1 MVSLVIP
8 VYNSQKY
15 LEECIRSIL
24 TQTYSDWEALFI
36 NEFGSDDGS
45 REIILNYSKKDK
57 RIKLIQNNSKLGLAQ
72 SLNKGF
78 QIAKGSYI
86 ARLDADD
93 IAYPT
98 RLERQV
104 EFMEQNPN
112 IGVCGTYQKHFGK
125 GVDWIHKPPTTIEN
139 CRANLLFGCDICHST
154 LMIRKEI
161 FLSHNLFYDNKFL
174 AEDFELW
181 SRAVA
186 ITDFINIPEVLGG
199 YRLGEDN
206 ITNAKKERLNIESG
220 DIVANSLKRNL
231 QMEIS
236 PKEKYYFQG
245 WENPFE
251 LLEEKKR
258 KKELKK
264 FEHLLKEIIIQN
276 KKVKFYEETALLNAI
291 ASKWN
296 WACYQKEW
304 NQFYD
309 VHSVEDIFV
318 KEKGIGWKYK
328 IKQRIKK
335 MVKFFVRPFWSRL
348 DARIYL
354 AECNIQSNLNQKSD
368 ELQKQIKVLETNNQ
382 LLKDVECNIQS
393 NLNQKS
399 DELQKQVKALEIN
412 NQLLKNEVY
421 IIKRQLEKNKK
432 KN

>member
-24 TQTYSDWEALFI
+24 MQTYSDWEALFI

-45 REIILNYSKKDK
+45 REIILNYAKKDN
-57 RIKLIQNNSKLGLAQ
+57 RIKLIQNDSKLGLAQ

-78 QIAKGSYI
+78 QMAKGNYI

-112 IGVCGTYQKHFGK
+112 IGVCGTYQRHFGK
-125 GVDWIHKPPTTIEN
+125 GVDWVHKPPITVEN

-181 SRAVA
+181 TRAVA
-186 ITDFINIPEVLGG
+186 VTDFINIPEVLGG

-206 ITNAKKERLNIESG
+206 ITNAKKEQLNIESG

-231 QMEIS
+231 KMEIS
-236 PKEKYYFQG
+236 PEERYYFQG
-245 WENPFE
+245 WKNPFE
-251 LLEEKKR
+251 TLERKQR

-264 FEHLLKEIIIQN
+264 FEHLLKEIIAQN
-276 KKVKFYEETALLNAI
+276 EKVKFYEETALLNAI

-335 MVKFFVRPFWSRL
+335 MVKFFVQPFWSRL

-354 AECNIQSNLNQKSD
+354 AECNIQY
-368 ELQKQIKVLETNNQ
+368 
-382 LLKDVECNIQS
+382 

-399 DELQKQVKALEIN
+399 DELQKQVKALEVS

-421 IIKRQLEKNKK
+421 IIKKQLEKNKK
-432 KN
+432 KMEKKG

>member
-24 TQTYSDWEALFI
+24 MQTYSDWEALFI

-45 REIILNYSKKDK
+45 REIILNYAKKDK
-57 RIKLIQNNSKLGLAQ
+57 RIKLIQNDSKLGLAQ

-78 QIAKGSYI
+78 QIAKGNYI

-93 IAYPT
+93 IAYPA

-112 IGVCGTYQKHFGK
+112 IGVCGTYQRHFGK
-125 GVDWIHKPPTTIEN
+125 GVDWIHKPPITVEN

-181 SRAVA
+181 SRAVTV
-186 ITDFINIPEVLGG
+186 TDFINIPEVLGA

-206 ITNAKKERLNIESG
+206 ITNAKKEQLNIESG

-236 PKEKYYFQG
+236 PEEKYYFQG

-251 LLEEKKR
+251 TLEGKQR

-264 FEHLLKEIIIQN
+264 FEHLLKEIIAQN
-276 KKVKFYEETALLNAI
+276 EKVKFYEEIALLNAI

-309 VHSVEDIFV
+309 VHLIEDIFV
-318 KEKGIGWKYK
+318 KEKGIDWKYK

-335 MVKFFVRPFWSRL
+335 IVKFFVKPFWSRL

-354 AECNIQSNLNQKSD
+354 AECNIQHNLNQKSD
-368 ELQKQIKVLETNNQ
+368 ELQKQME
-382 LLKDVECNIQS
+382 
-393 NLNQKS
+393 
-399 DELQKQVKALEIN
+399 ALEMS

-421 IIKRQLEKNKK
+421 IIKKQLEKNKK
-432 KN
+432 KI

>member
-24 TQTYSDWEALFI
+24 MQTYSDWEALFI

-45 REIILNYSKKDK
+45 REIILNYAKKDK
-57 RIKLIQNNSKLGLAQ
+57 RIKLIQNDFKLGLAQ
-72 SLNKGF
+72 SLNRGF
-78 QIAKGSYI
+78 QIAKGNYI

-93 IAYPT
+93 IAYST

-161 FLSHNLFYDNKFL
+161 FISNNLFYDNKFL

-186 ITDFINIPEVLGG
+186 VTNFINIPEVLGG

-206 ITNAKKERLNIESG
+206 ITNAKKEKLNIESG

-251 LLEEKKR
+251 SLEEKKR

-309 VHSVEDIFV
+309 VHSVEDIFI
-318 KEKGIGWKYK
+318 KEKKIGWKYK

-382 LLKDVECNIQS
+382 LLKDAECNIQS

-399 DELQKQVKALEIN
+399 DELQKQVKALEVS

-421 IIKRQLEKNKK
+421 IIKKQLEKNKK
-432 KN
+432 KG

>member
-24 TQTYSDWEALFI
+24 MQTYSDWEALFI
-36 NEFGSDDGS
+36 NEFGSEDGS
-45 REIILNYSKKDK
+45 REIILNYAKKDN
-57 RIKLIQNNSKLGLAQ
+57 RIKLIQNDSKLGLAQ

-78 QIAKGSYI
+78 QIAKGNYI

-104 EFMEQNPN
+104 EFMEQNSN
-112 IGVCGTYQKHFGK
+112 IGVCGTYQRHFGK
-125 GVDWIHKPPTTIEN
+125 GVDWIHKPPITVEN

-161 FLSHNLFYDNKFL
+161 FLSHHLFYDNKFL

-186 ITDFINIPEVLGG
+186 VTDFINIPEVLGG

-206 ITNAKKERLNIESG
+206 ITNAKKEQLNIESG
-220 DIVANSLKRNL
+220 DIVANALKRNL
-231 QMEIS
+231 KMEIS
-236 PKEKYYFQG
+236 PEEKYYFQG
-245 WENPFE
+245 WKNPFE
-251 LLEEKKR
+251 TLEKKQR

-264 FEHLLKEIIIQN
+264 FEHLLKEIIVQN
-276 KKVKFYEETALLNAI
+276 EKVKFYEETALLNAI

-318 KEKGIGWKYK
+318 KEKGIDWKYK
-328 IKQRIKK
+328 IKQRIKRI
-335 MVKFFVRPFWSRL
+335 VKFFVQPFWSRL

-368 ELQKQIKVLETNNQ
+368 ELQKQ
-382 LLKDVECNIQS
+382 
-393 NLNQKS
+393 
-399 DELQKQVKALEIN
+399 VKALEVS
-412 NQLLKNEVY
+412 NQLLKNEVG
-421 IIKRQLEKNKK
+421 IIKKQLEKNKK
-432 KN
+432 KMEKKG

>member
-1 MVSLVIP
+1 M
-8 VYNSQKY
+8 
-15 LEECIRSIL
+15 
-24 TQTYSDWEALFI
+24 QTYSDWEALFI

-45 REIILNYSKKDK
+45 REIILNYAKKDK
-57 RIKLIQNNSKLGLAQ
+57 RIKLIQNDFKLGLAQ
-72 SLNKGF
+72 SLNRGF
-78 QIAKGSYI
+78 QIAKGNYI

-93 IAYPT
+93 IAYST

-161 FLSHNLFYDNKFL
+161 FISNNLFYDNKFL

-186 ITDFINIPEVLGG
+186 VTNFINIPEVLGG

-206 ITNAKKERLNIESG
+206 ITNAKKEKLNIESG

-251 LLEEKKR
+251 SLEEKKR

-309 VHSVEDIFV
+309 VHSVEDIFI
-318 KEKGIGWKYK
+318 KEKKIGWKYK

-382 LLKDVECNIQS
+382 LLKDAECNIQS

-399 DELQKQVKALEIN
+399 DELQKQVKALEVS

-421 IIKRQLEKNKK
+421 IIKKQLEKNKK
-432 KN
+432 KG

>member
-24 TQTYSDWEALFI
+24 MQTYSDWEALFI

-45 REIILNYSKKDK
+45 REIILNYAKKDK
-57 RIKLIQNNSKLGLAQ
+57 RIKLIQNDYKLGLAQ

-78 QIAKGSYI
+78 QIAKGNYI

-93 IAYPT
+93 IAYPA

-112 IGVCGTYQKHFGK
+112 IGVCGTYQRHFGK
-125 GVDWIHKPPTTIEN
+125 GVDWIHKPPITVEN

-181 SRAVA
+181 SRAVTV
-186 ITDFINIPEVLGG
+186 TDFINIPEVLGA

-206 ITNAKKERLNIESG
+206 ITNAKKEQLNIESG

-236 PKEKYYFQG
+236 PEEKYYFQG

-251 LLEEKKR
+251 TLEGKQR

-264 FEHLLKEIIIQN
+264 FEHLLKEIIAQN
-276 KKVKFYEETALLNAI
+276 EKVKFYDEIALLNAI

-309 VHSVEDIFV
+309 VYSIEDIFV
-318 KEKGIGWKYK
+318 KEKGIDWKYK

-335 MVKFFVRPFWSRL
+335 IVKFFVKPFWSKL

-354 AECNIQSNLNQKSD
+354 AECNIQHNLNQKSD
-368 ELQKQIKVLETNNQ
+368 ELQKQME
-382 LLKDVECNIQS
+382 
-393 NLNQKS
+393 
-399 DELQKQVKALEIN
+399 ALEMS

-421 IIKRQLEKNKK
+421 IIKKQLEKNKK
-432 KN
+432 KI

>member
-24 TQTYSDWEALFI
+24 MQTYSDWEALFI

-45 REIILNYSKKDK
+45 REIILNYAKKDK
-57 RIKLIQNNSKLGLAQ
+57 RIKLIQNDSKLGLAQ

-78 QIAKGSYI
+78 QIAKGNYI

-93 IAYPT
+93 IAYPA

-112 IGVCGTYQKHFGK
+112 IGVCGTYQRHFGK
-125 GVDWIHKPPTTIEN
+125 GVDWIHKPPITVEN

-181 SRAVA
+181 SRAVTV
-186 ITDFINIPEVLGG
+186 TDFINIPEVLGA

-206 ITNAKKERLNIESG
+206 ITNAKKEQLNIESG

-236 PKEKYYFQG
+236 PEEKYYFQG

-251 LLEEKKR
+251 TLEGKQR

-264 FEHLLKEIIIQN
+264 FEHLLKEIIAQN
-276 KKVKFYEETALLNAI
+276 EKVKFYDEIALLNAI
-291 ASKWN
+291 ASKW
-296 WACYQKEW
+296 K
-304 NQFYD
+304 D
-309 VHSVEDIFV
+309 RKSVV
-318 KEKGIGWKYK
+318 
-328 IKQRIKK
+328 
-335 MVKFFVRPFWSRL
+335 
-348 DARIYL
+348 
-354 AECNIQSNLNQKSD
+354 
-368 ELQKQIKVLETNNQ
+368 
-382 LLKDVECNIQS
+382 
-393 NLNQKS
+393 
-399 DELQKQVKALEIN
+399 
-412 NQLLKNEVY
+412 
-421 IIKRQLEKNKK
+421 
-432 KN
+432 

>member
-24 TQTYSDWEALFI
+24 MQTYSDWEALFI

-45 REIILNYSKKDK
+45 REIILNYAKKDK
-57 RIKLIQNNSKLGLAQ
+57 RIKLIQNDFKLGLAQ
-72 SLNKGF
+72 SLNRGF
-78 QIAKGSYI
+78 QIAKGNYI

-93 IAYPT
+93 IAYST

-161 FLSHNLFYDNKFL
+161 FISNNLFYDNKFL

-186 ITDFINIPEVLGG
+186 VTNFINIPEVLGG

-206 ITNAKKERLNIESG
+206 ITNAKKEQLNIESG

-236 PKEKYYFQG
+236 PEEKYYFQG

-251 LLEEKKR
+251 TLEGKQR

-264 FEHLLKEIIIQN
+264 FEHLLKEIIAQN
-276 KKVKFYEETALLNAI
+276 EKVKFYDEIALLNAI

-309 VHSVEDIFV
+309 VHSIEDIFV
-318 KEKGIGWKYK
+318 KEKGIDWKYK

-335 MVKFFVRPFWSRL
+335 IVKFFVKPFWSKL

-354 AECNIQSNLNQKSD
+354 AECNIQHNLNQKSD
-368 ELQKQIKVLETNNQ
+368 ELQKQME
-382 LLKDVECNIQS
+382 
-393 NLNQKS
+393 
-399 DELQKQVKALEIN
+399 ALEMS

-421 IIKRQLEKNKK
+421 IIKKQLEKNKK
-432 KN
+432 KI

>member
-1 MVSLVIP
+1 VVSLVIP

-24 TQTYSDWEALFI
+24 MQTYSDWEALFI

-45 REIILNYSKKDK
+45 REIILNYAKKDK
-57 RIKLIQNNSKLGLAQ
+57 RIKLIQNDFKLGLAQ
-72 SLNKGF
+72 SLNRGF
-78 QIAKGSYI
+78 QIAKGNYI

-93 IAYPT
+93 IAYST

-161 FLSHNLFYDNKFL
+161 FISNNLFYDNKFL

-186 ITDFINIPEVLGG
+186 VTNFINIPEVLGG

-206 ITNAKKERLNIESG
+206 ITNAKKEKLNIESG

-251 LLEEKKR
+251 SLEEKKR

-309 VHSVEDIFV
+309 VHSVEDIFI
-318 KEKGIGWKYK
+318 KEKKIGWKYK

-382 LLKDVECNIQS
+382 LLKDAECNIQS

-399 DELQKQVKALEIN
+399 DELQKQVKALEVS

-421 IIKRQLEKNKK
+421 IIKKQLEKNKK
-432 KN
+432 KG